1 MDGTMEL
8 ADYVLT
14 IALGGAFLLGLM
26 FIVMRREAQVN
37 LQSGM
42 SAEGL
47 LQQQSGMGFG
57 KAKKNLERKL
67 ATIQDLLRQQNQG
80 DRQLAE
86 ERFNRRR
93 QEQAS
98 AEEEARRQRELL
110 EEQRQSELEEARRRE
125 EEEAARRA
133 AERDEEEARLAAEQE
148 AARQSDLAAAEEER
162 LAEIEAARQ
171 QEMLESREA
180 AQRAMAELRARL
192 EREGAQSSD
201 VQISLM
207 WNNYNDLDLHVVCP
221 SGERIHGGNKKSAC
235 GGELD
240 VDANVRAETRKPIE
254 NVFWEEGKAPAG
266 RYQVYVHYYKKHK
279 KRRSKDPTKFQVI
292 INEGGDP
299 REYNGELS
307 MGDPIMLVAEFNLP
321 SPEERAARRAAL
333 EEELR
338 AAGMDVPEAAAAIS
352 EVEQNRQ
359 AEMEAAEA
367 ERLAEIEAAREQ
379 EMLEAKAAAQRA
391 MSELQARL
399 EREGAQSSDV
409 QISLMWNN
417 YNDLDLHV
425 VCPSGERIHG
435 GNKKSACGGELD
447 VDANVRAETRKPVEN
462 VFWEEGKAPAG
473 TYQVYVHH
481 YKKHQKRKSK
491 DPTKFQV
498 IVTPGGEP
506 LEYSGELSSGDP
518 IMLVTEFNLPSQEE
532 REARKR
538 ELEAEIEAAS
548 RAFNDQNTEDK
559 VEASADADSLVETLE
574 DGAEPEMNVGEDV
587 EGQDDSSDELPSA
600 PDLDALS
607 ED

>member
-1 MDGTMEL
+1 MPL

-14 IALGGAFLLGLM
+14 VALGGAFAVGLL
-26 FIVMRREAQVN
+26 FIVMRREARVN

-42 SAEGL
+42 TAEGL
-47 LQQQSGMGFG
+47 LQQHSGMGFG
-57 KAKKNLERKL
+57 KAKKNLDRKL

-80 DRQLAE
+80 DRRLAE
-86 ERFNRRR
+86 ERFNQRR
-93 QEQAS
+93 QQQQELEAAAQEERDMES
-98 AEEEARRQRELL
+98 AR
-110 EEQRQSELEEARRRE
+110 RQSELEEARRRE

-133 AERDEEEARLAAEQE
+133 AERDAEEARLAAELEDQRQNELAE
-148 AARQSDLAAAEEER
+148 AEDQR
-162 LAEIEAARQ
+162 LAEIEAARE
-171 QEMLESREA
+171 QEMLESRNA
-180 AQRAMAELRARL
+180 AQRAMSELRARL

-221 SGERIHGGNKKSAC
+221 SGERLHGGNKKSAC

-240 VDANVRAETRKPIE
+240 VDANVRAETRKPVE
-254 NVFWEEGKAPAG
+254 NVFWEEGQAPAG

-292 INEGGDP
+292 INQGGDP

-321 SPEERAARRAAL
+321 SPEERAAARAAL

-338 AAGMDVPEAAAAIS
+338 AAGMDVPETQAAIA
-352 EVEQNRQ
+352 EVEETRQ

-367 ERLAEIEAAREQ
+367 QRLAEIEAAREQ
-379 EMLEAKAAAQRA
+379 EVLEAKEAAQRA

-473 TYQVYVHH
+473 KYQVYVHH

-498 IVTPGGEP
+498 IVTPGGDP
-506 LEYSGELSSGDP
+506 LEYNGELSSGDP
-518 IMLVTEFNLPSQEE
+518 IMLVAEFTLPSPEE
-532 REARKR
+532 REARR
-538 ELEAEIEAAS
+538 LEIEAEIREAARS
-548 RAFNDQNTEDK
+548 
-559 VEASADADSLVETLE
+559 LE
-574 DGAEPEMNVGEDV
+574 DASVEQKTETIEQDEVG
-587 EGQDDSSDELPSA
+587 DDDLDLPSA
-600 PDLDALS
+600 PDLDILTA
-607 ED
+607 EE

>member
-1 MDGTMEL
+1 MFQVVVRRGMVMPL

-14 IALGGAFLLGLM
+14 IALGGAFALGLM

-47 LQQQSGMGFG
+47 LQQHSGMGFG
-57 KAKKNLERKL
+57 KAKKNLDRKL

-80 DRQLAE
+80 DRQMAE
-86 ERFNRRR
+86 ERFNQRR
-93 QEQAS
+93 QEQSA
-98 AEEEARRQRELL
+98 AEEAARRQRELD
-110 EEQRQSELEEARRRE
+110 EAQRQSELEDARQRQ

-133 AERDEEEARLAAEQE
+133 SERDAEEARLAAEQE
-148 AARQSDLAAAEEER
+148 ALRQQELAEAEQER
-162 LAEIEAARQ
+162 QAEIEAARE

-180 AQRAMAELRARL
+180 AQRAMSELRARL
-192 EREGAQSSD
+192 DREGAQSSD

-207 WNNYNDLDLHVVCP
+207 WNNYNDLDLHVLCP

-240 VDANVRAETRKPIE
+240 VDANVRAETRKPVE
-254 NVFWEEGKAPAG
+254 NVFWEDGKAPAG

-292 INEGGDP
+292 VNEGGDM

-307 MGDPIMLVAEFNLP
+307 AGDPIMLVAEFNLP
-321 SPEERAARRAAL
+321 SPEERAAKRREL
-333 EEELR
+333 EAELR
-338 AAGMDVPEAAAAIS
+338 AAGMDIPETQAAIA
-352 EVEQNRQ
+352 EVEDNRQ
-359 AEMEAAEA
+359 AEIEAAEA

-379 EMLEAKAAAQRA
+379 EELEAKEAAQRA

-498 IVTPGGEP
+498 IVTPGGDP
-506 LEYSGELSSGDP
+506 LEYNGELSAGDP
-518 IMLVTEFNLPSQEE
+518 IMLVAEFTLPSLEE

-548 RAFNDQNTEDK
+548 QSYSGIGNEAK
-559 VEASADADSLVETLE
+559 VGDDAEGNVEPVPEAS
-574 DGAEPEMNVGEDV
+574 G
-587 EGQDDSSDELPSA
+587 DELPSA
-600 PDLDALS
+600 PDLEALMG
-607 ED
+607 DD

>member
-1 MDGTMEL
+1 MEL

-57 KAKKNLERKL
+57 KAKKNLDRKL
-67 ATIQDLLRQQNQG
+67 ATIQDILRQQNQG

-180 AQRAMAELRARL
+180 AQRAMSELRARL

-221 SGERIHGGNKKSAC
+221 SGERIHGGNK
-235 GGELD
+235 
-240 VDANVRAETRKPIE
+240 N
-254 NVFWEEGKAPAG
+254 
-266 RYQVYVHYYKKHK
+266 
-279 KRRSKDPTKFQVI
+279 
-292 INEGGDP
+292 
-299 REYNGELS
+299 
-307 MGDPIMLVAEFNLP
+307 
-321 SPEERAARRAAL
+321 
-333 EEELR
+333 
-338 AAGMDVPEAAAAIS
+338 
-352 EVEQNRQ
+352 
-359 AEMEAAEA
+359 
-367 ERLAEIEAAREQ
+367 
-379 EMLEAKAAAQRA
+379 
-391 MSELQARL
+391 
-399 EREGAQSSDV
+399 
-409 QISLMWNN
+409 
-417 YNDLDLHV
+417 
-425 VCPSGERIHG
+425 
-435 GNKKSACGGELD
+435 SACGGELD

-473 TYQVYVHH
+473 NYQVYVHH
-481 YKKHQKRKSK
+481 YKKHNKRKSK

-518 IMLVTEFNLPSQEE
+518 IMLVAEFNLPSPEE

-548 RAFNDQNTEDK
+548 RAFNDQSTEEK
-559 VEASADADSLVETLE
+559 VETSADADSLMETLE
-574 DGAEPEMNVGEDV
+574 DDTEPEMNVNDDI
-587 EGQDDSSDELPSA
+587 EGQEDSDVLPSA

-607 ED
+607 EE